1 MSRRQSDEFTIDELG
16 FLHLAETKVLM
27 AVAKRRLDLNDLA
40 CRELADRGLD
50 HRGTWVGFPK
60 ARAIYERTRNARPR

>member
-60 ARAIYERTRNARPR
+60 ARAIYERTRNARPQ